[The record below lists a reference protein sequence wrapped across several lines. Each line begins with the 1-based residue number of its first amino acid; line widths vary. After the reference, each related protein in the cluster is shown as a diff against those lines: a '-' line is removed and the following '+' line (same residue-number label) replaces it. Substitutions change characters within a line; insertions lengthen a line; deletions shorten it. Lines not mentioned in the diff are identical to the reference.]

1 MSYDFLMILRMH
13 IYLRGFHYEITSR
26 CSLNLVIATNNFE
39 FDNRAGGGGGGQQW
53 ELNWHPHCEPVY
65 GWICGRNC
73 RNVPLTTFHLEKKM
87 R

>member
-39 FDNRAGGGGGGQQW
+39 FDNRAGGGGGDNNG
-53 ELNWHPHCEPVY
+53 N
-65 GWICGRNC
+65 
-73 RNVPLTTFHLEKKM
+73 
-87 R
+87 